1 MASETHNTK
10 AGKEQFGSS
19 GDNEA
24 RQKRIDEDP
33 DRSEA
38 RDREGRKGG
47 SNEEP
52 LKGCSRAASK
62 VSRG

>member
-19 GDNEA
+19 GDNPA
-24 RQKRIDEDP
+24 RQKRIDENP
-33 DRSEA
+33 NRSEA

-47 SNEEP
+47 SNAKN
-52 LKGCSRAASK
+52 L
-62 VSRG
+62 